1 MLALLLA
8 LASPELD
15 VRGISVSYGNTVVE
29 NAFRNAV
36 AILRRAGKRAT
47 LAVGARRP
55 LKRPLAVARDTHG
68 ESGLGYAELPPAG
81 VILDFVKSLDRLLAE
96 QSDPVTLVTLGPVTS
111 LALALR
117 GNPQVVRA
125 KVARHIA
132 MIGNVGARG
141 NTTRYAEFN
150 AWCDPEALDVV
161 LRAELPTEMVG
172 LDVTREMVLAQ
183 HETTRLQHAGAP
195 QARWINDALRFYI
208 EFHKQQEGLDGCI
221 VNDVLPI
228 AALLKPAALG
238 FEEQRL
244 VVALERATQ
253 GIVERGLLEFTQARS
268 LLQAVQDADWV
279 IEAIPEDAIAKQK
292 LFGSIEQVTG
302 PDTLLTSSSS
312 GLPPAEIFAR
322 CRRQDRCLVA
332 HALNPPELIPLV
344 EVVPA
349 ARTSTAAVVRA
360 QEYLRA
366 LGRMPILLKKAIPGY
381 VVGRITAA
389 VWRECIALVLE
400 GVIDV
405 DQLDRAVSLGPAL
418 GWAAAGPHLTYHLAA
433 GDGGVTLFLQ
443 QLLGSFEGWWGQ
455 LATWTRLEPEQQR
468 ALTQS
473 IERAYKS
480 NIEQL
485 REARDRRLGAILR
498 VLEQARTA

>member
-1 MLALLLA
+1 MPDSPHPASRIPHPVIIDTDPGIDDMLALLLA

-36 AILRRAGKRAT
+36 AILRRAGKRTT

-117 GNPQVVRA
+117 GHPQLVRA

-141 NTTRYAEFN
+141 NTTRYSEFN

-244 VVALERATQ
+244 VVDLEEGAHRGHTRIDPHGARVQVATR
-253 GIVERGLLEFTQARS
+253 VD
-268 LLQAVQDADWV
+268 V
-279 IEAIPEDAIAKQK
+279 
-292 LFGSIEQVTG
+292 
-302 PDTLLTSSSS
+302 
-312 GLPPAEIFAR
+312 
-322 CRRQDRCLVA
+322 
-332 HALNPPELIPLV
+332 
-344 EVVPA
+344 
-349 ARTSTAAVVRA
+349 AAVRPLLSERVFRWA
-360 QEYLRA
+360 VHQTATPIVSQEA
-366 LGRMPILLKKAIPGY
+366 
-381 VVGRITAA
+381 VV
-389 VWRECIALVLE
+389 
-400 GVIDV
+400 
-405 DQLDRAVSLGPAL
+405 
-418 GWAAAGPHLTYHLAA
+418 
-433 GDGGVTLFLQ
+433 
-443 QLLGSFEGWWGQ
+443 
-455 LATWTRLEPEQQR
+455 
-468 ALTQS
+468 
-473 IERAYKS
+473 
-480 NIEQL
+480 
-485 REARDRRLGAILR
+485 
-498 VLEQARTA
+498 